1 MSNKIV
7 ETIKDSSG
15 EIKQYVLEN
24 GTTIDKAQGVEMAK
38 KGQIDGVIIA
48 QGEEYLRT
56 KPDGTQGNNL
66 SSMSKEE

>member
-38 KGQIDGVIIA
+38 KGKLM
-48 QGEEYLRT
+48 E
-56 KPDGTQGNNL
+56 
-66 SSMSKEE
+66 